1 MRTILVLAAALM
13 VALLAPAASMS
24 EPSADRGQ
32 LTVKSSRFGRIL
44 FDGRGYVLYGY
55 TADGRNRSNCSGAC
69 AAAWP
74 PLIVKTRP
82 SAGSGASARLLGT
95 TRRRDGRLQATY
107 AGKPLYYYVG
117 DRRPGQILCQN
128 VREFGG
134 LWLVLRA
141 SGAYVR

>member
-1 MRTILVLAAALM
+1 MRTILVIAALAS

-24 EPSADRGQ
+24 EPAADRGA
-32 LTVKSSRFGRIL
+32 LTVKSSRFGRVL
-44 FDGRGYVLYGY
+44 FDGRGYVLYGF
-55 TADGRNRSNCSGAC
+55 TADGRNRSNCRSAC

-74 PLIVKTRP
+74 PLIVKAKPT
-82 SAGSGASARLLGT
+82 AGPGAKADLLGT